1 MLLSTGMEDRET
13 DSRKVYQATLEK
25 KKKTCFFLRNKE
37 EFGVTVMAYVTKL
50 EMKVSLRV
58 VARVVEK
65 TKPTWVY
72 DSLIVPSYPHSC
84 GLKALIEAVNCSD
97 IC

>member
-1 MLLSTGMEDRET
+1 
-13 DSRKVYQATLEK
+13 
-25 KKKTCFFLRNKE
+25 
-37 EFGVTVMAYVTKL
+37 MAYVTKL